1 MKGRTYMSEI
11 NGILEK
17 NNIFNVRSL
26 TETDLP
32 SLTQLF
38 NYNDEAEM
46 LRSNKEAMEKGEE
59 EIFGLYAGERL
70 IGELHAK
77 YVSGDEREAVKEK
90 RVYLFA
96 FRVHGDFRGKGLGQH
111 LMKKVI
117 DILSDR
123 GYTEFTIGVEED
135 NERALHIYRA
145 FGFDKAIARKYEEY
159 QGDGYEYDLYLKSV
173 NKEDNKAVEPNIA
186 HYISKDCDGNVFI
199 SFEQIGED
207 KIAAECS
214 PLTHC
219 LAVVR
224 MNGDYLL
231 GWNKWRSRYEVF
243 GGCREEKETPRECVI
258 RECGEELGIV
268 GGDFVYLGV
277 MKFLL
282 SPDYFSS
289 KERIEYGALY
299 GITLPDGS
307 PEEIYSGVR
316 DKAEIKKIALYRD
329 VKGKET
335 IADIDEKLFDFYK

>member
-1 MKGRTYMSEI
+1 MSKI
-11 NGILEK
+11 GGILYE
-17 NNIFNVRSL
+17 NDDFNVRSL
-26 TETDLP
+26 TEADLP

-46 LRSNKEAMEKGEE
+46 LRSNKEALDKGEV
-59 EIFGLYAGERL
+59 EIFGLYAGEKL
-70 IGELHAK
+70 IGELHVK
-77 YVSGDEREAVKEK
+77 YISDDERETVKGK

-96 FRVHGDFRGKGLGQH
+96 FRVHSDFRGKGLGRR

-123 GYTEFTIGVEED
+123 GYTEFTVGAEED

-173 NKEDNKAVEPNIA
+173 NKEDNTAVEPSVKN
-186 HYISKDCDGNVFI
+186 YISKDGDGNVFI
-199 SFEQIGED
+199 FFEQIDEN
-207 KIAAECS
+207 KIAAEYS

-219 LAVVR
+219 LAVVK

-231 GWNKWRSRYEVF
+231 GWNKWRKRYEVF
-243 GGCREEKETPRECVI
+243 GGCMEKNETPRECI
-258 RECGEELGIV
+258 KRECCEELGIRE
-268 GGDFVYLGV
+268 GEFVYLGV

-282 SPDYFSS
+282 APDYFSS

-307 PEEIYSGVR
+307 PEEIYSRVR
-316 DKAEIKKIALYRD
+316 DKAEIKKLALYED

-335 IADIDEKLFDFYK
+335 IADIDGKLFDYYR